1 MLKNVFLDR
10 FKPIH
15 FKQEIPV
22 IYMCHSLYIHMK
34 NCNSNSNY
42 SNSMYLNQKGKLLD
56 LLKVWKQIE
65 KIHSMKFGDKSKI
78 MKMIFYKDGEFIEY
92 FVNFE
97 DYNDSLLGLYLEMN
111 IEDFE
116 IFLENYYLKENDVK
130 NTLYFNKKDNI
141 NKITLMKEHIM
152 SVTYEYRY
160 IKGSKGEK
168 ELVPIETLISN
179 KLKPII
185 IMDLLDKYYKNLR
198 YFAGLKYYLTYRIK
212 RKRTKYE
219 KMLYYIFKEH
229 KHSYFN
235 LLSDDLKRE
244 ISLYL

>member
-1 MLKNVFLDR
+1 
-10 FKPIH
+10 
-15 FKQEIPV
+15 
-22 IYMCHSLYIHMK
+22 
-34 NCNSNSNY
+34 
-42 SNSMYLNQKGKLLD
+42 
-56 LLKVWKQIE
+56 
-65 KIHSMKFGDKSKI
+65 